1 MKSLLP
7 LLLLT
12 ISCASALTGKH
23 ETITVDSN
31 PPAANA
37 TLFCGLTRVGDAVTP
52 AKFTIARNAGDCTV
66 TVSKSGFLD
75 ANTSIEQGV
84 NPVYWANFLTVPI
97 AVAIAWTSAPV
108 LVVAGSGA
116 PVWAI
121 GGSGFLADYWSGAIH
136 RHRPSRVS
144 VSLRKESE

>member
-12 ISCASALTGKH
+12 ISCASALTSRQ
-23 ETITVDSN
+23 ETISVDSN
-31 PPAANA
+31 PAAASA

-66 TVSKSGFLD
+66 TVSKSGFVD
-75 ANTSIEQGV
+75 GQASIEQGV
-84 NPVYWANFLTVPI
+84 NPVYWANFLTLPI
-97 AVAIAWTSAPV
+97 AAAIAWVNIPA
-108 LVVAGSGA
+108 LIVAASGA
-116 PVWAI
+116 PLWAV
-121 GGSGFLADYWSGAIH
+121 GGSGFLADYWTGAIH
-136 RHRPSRVS
+136 RHRPNRVS